1 MSIHSLAWTR
11 HVSICYTGMMQKG
24 FSLVE
29 LAIAIVIIGLLVGG
43 ILKGRE
49 LVMQAKVSSTITAL
63 QDARVAAETFKKTYG
78 DLPGDI
84 TNPRDVIPNCTGN
97 CTTAGDGNGIIGWGV
112 PATFLPGSIGI
123 ENTTFWMH
131 MAVAGLMRG
140 INPYPDAM
148 EFGTSHP
155 MTPLSGLFVFYQ
167 PPNGG
172 LFTDVLQTANPTGN
186 MLILLD
192 NFGAV
197 NAITSMITIPAPY
210 VQRLDQKLDDGKPN
224 TGQFRAVGLRTGN
237 ADESCISDATDAA
250 TYVLPSTI
258 CSGMVPL
265 GL

>member
-1 MSIHSLAWTR
+1 
-11 HVSICYTGMMQKG
+11 MMQKG

-49 LVMQAKVSSTITAL
+49 LVMQAKVSGTISAL

-84 TNPRDVIPNCTGN
+84 TNPGDVIPNCTGI
-97 CTTAGDGNGIIGWGV
+97 CTTAGNGNGIIGWGV

-155 MTPLSGLFVFYQ
+155 MTPLSGLFIFYQ
-167 PPNGG
+167 PPFAG
-172 LFTDVLQTANPTGN
+172 LFTDALQTANPTGN
-186 MLILLD
+186 MLILFD
-192 NFGAV
+192 VFGPV
-197 NAITSMITIPAPY
+197 NAATEMYNIPAPL
-210 VQRLDQKLDDGKPN
+210 VQRMDQKLDDGRPN
-224 TGQFRAVGLRTGN
+224 TGQFRAAGHRTTDPTVG
-237 ADESCISDATDAA
+237 CVSDTTDAG
-250 TYVLPSTI
+250 TYLLNSKI
-258 CSGMVPL
+258 CTGLLPL